1 MIRRLATFALSFAAG
16 IFLAQYLAPL
26 RWQPLLAAAFALLA
40 LTGLLQ
46 KEKKRRMRLL
56 LMGFGL
62 AFAFCWNYA
71 YTALVQLPAQALA
84 GQTLESAEVT
94 VLDYA
99 EERSADGWGLQ
110 SKYRVRVRLESGTG
124 RHNACLY
131 AGEELLAL
139 EPGNRLRATMA
150 VTDASRVGDEEIASF
165 TSRNIFLL
173 LFPRG
178 GLETEPGDAGSLRY
192 LPQRLARRVQEEIAA
207 LYEGDAAALVQ
218 ALLTGDKSGFGDE
231 TSTALSEAGLLHIA
245 AVSGLHCMF
254 LLSLVQL
261 LLGRR
266 RRFAV
271 AAVGVPLLL
280 LYALMVGATPSVLR
294 AVVMLLFLLLAPLL
308 GRESDRLTAFSAA
321 LMLLLLLNPF
331 AAASVS
337 LQLSFA
343 AAAGILWLTPKLYR
357 FLCAAPLKGRLWRSF
372 SATVSAT
379 FGALVFT
386 APLSAWYFNILV
398 LVSPLSNL
406 LCLWAV
412 SVLFALALLS
422 LALGLV
428 CPPAAVIAAFP
439 AKWLAAY
446 ILFVCRG
453 LSRLPYHAVYFDSPY
468 IACWLGFAYLLLGF
482 CCLLRGGRRQNLLA
496 VLSGVLTLL
505 LCIGLTRLDCRYGE
519 LNIVALDVGQGQS
532 IAVTSGSAA
541 ALIDCGSSNSY
552 LSAGDIAG
560 DALLSAGAYTLDYLV
575 LTHYHTDHTD
585 GLPVLFS
592 RLEVEKLLAPEPKE
606 GDEVAAAVLRLAE
619 RYGTEVVFITEDA
632 SYPLGAA
639 TLRLLAPVE
648 GLSQEDENENGLAV
662 LCSAGDFDFLVTGDM
677 SAETELALLGQ
688 KQLPDLEVLMVG
700 HHGSKYS
707 SGETFLD
714 AVDAETGIIS
724 VGDNSYG
731 HPTEEALERLAE
743 QGMEVYRTD
752 LQGDVRIS
760 VR

>member
-1 MIRRLATFALSFAAG
+1 MIRRLAAFALSFAAG
-16 IFLAQYLAPL
+16 IFLAQYLAPV

-46 KEKKRRMRLL
+46 KEKKRRLRVLL
-56 LMGFGL
+56 VGFGL
-62 AFAFCWNYA
+62 AFALCWNYA
-71 YTALVQLPAQALA
+71 YIALVQAPAQKLA
-84 GQTLESAEVT
+84 GTILEDAQAT

-99 EERSADGWGLQ
+99 EGRSVDGWDLR
-110 SKYRVRVRLESGTG
+110 SRYRVRVRLESETG
-124 RHNACLY
+124 RHNAYLY
-131 AGEELLAL
+131 AGEELLTL
-139 EPGNRLRATMA
+139 EPGNTVRAAMA
-150 VTDASRVGDEEIASF
+150 VTDASQIGDNEIDTF
-165 TSRNIFLL
+165 TSKNVFLL
-173 LFPRG
+173 LFLRG
-178 GLETEPGDAGSLRY
+178 EIETEPGDAGSLRY
-192 LPQRLARRVQEEIAA
+192 LPQRLARRVKEGVLS
-207 LYEGDAAALVQ
+207 LYEGDTAALVQ
-218 ALLTGDKSGFGDE
+218 ALLTGDKSAFGDE
-231 TSTALSEAGLLHIA
+231 TYTALSEAGLLHIA

-254 LLSLVQL
+254 LLTMVQI
-261 LLGRR
+261 LLGR

-271 AAVGVPLLL
+271 AAVGIPLLL

-308 GRESDRLTAFSAA
+308 RREGDRLTAFSAA

-343 AAAGILWLTPKLYR
+343 AAGGILWLTPKLYR
-357 FLCAAPLKGRLWRSF
+357 FMRSAPLKGRLWRFF
-372 SATVSAT
+372 SASVATT
-379 FGALVFT
+379 FGAMVFT
-386 APLSAWYFNILV
+386 VPLSAWYFNILV

-422 LALGLV
+422 LALALV
-428 CPPAAVIAAFP
+428 CPPAAVLAAFP
-439 AKWLAAY
+439 VKWLAAY
-446 ILFVCRG
+446 VLFVCRG
-453 LSRLPYHAVYFDSPY
+453 LARLPYHAVYFNSPY
-468 IACWLGFAYLLLGF
+468 IACWLGFAYLLLGL
-482 CCLLRGGRRQNLLA
+482 CCLLRGGRRQNWLAALSA
-496 VLSGVLTLL
+496 VLALL

-519 LNIVALDVGQGQS
+519 MNIVALDVGQGQS
-532 IAVTSGSAA
+532 IAVTSGGAS

-552 LSAGDIAG
+552 ISAGDIAG

-592 RLEVEKLLAPEPKE
+592 RLTVEKLLAPEPEE
-606 GDEVAAAVLRLAE
+606 GDEIAGAVLRLAE
-619 RYGTEVVFITEDA
+619 RYGTEVVYITEDT
-632 SYPLGAA
+632 SYPLGSA

-648 GLSQEDENENGLAV
+648 GLSVEDENENGLAV

-677 SAETELALLGQ
+677 SAETELALLRQ

-707 SGETFLD
+707 SDEAFLD
-714 AVDAETGIIS
+714 AVDAETAVIS

-731 HPTEEALERLAE
+731 HPTEEALRRLAE
-743 QGMEVYRTD
+743 QGMEIYRTD
-752 LQGDVRIS
+752 WQGDVRIS